1 MVEESAHHAVV
12 MCTKAVGLR
21 ARMRQYWELPAE
33 NLFRR
38 TGPKWLFTLLSSA
51 NKDTGG
57 KILLLLWWAWYLRND
72 MTHNK
77 GLANVAESAEFL
89 ISYAKFLGMVHGAKE
104 VQPSSKGKEAMDQ
117 ED

>member
-1 MVEESAHHAVV
+1 
-12 MCTKAVGLR
+12 
-21 ARMRQYWELPAE
+21 
-33 NLFRR
+33 
-38 TGPKWLFTLLSSA
+38 
-51 NKDTGG
+51 
-57 KILLLLWWAWYLRND
+57 